1 MKAWILEE
9 PGKLTLQESQPTE
22 ITENQI
28 KIKIEEVLLNNSD
41 IEIYTGA
48 AKRKYPFIIGRY
60 AVGVVSMVHG
70 DNPFLHKMDRVVIEP
85 CVPCETCDECKS
97 GDYTN
102 CSNLK

>member
-28 KIKIEEVLLNNSD
+28 KVKIEEVLLNNSD

-60 AVGVVSMVHG
+60 AVGVVSMVHD
-70 DNPFLHKMDRVVIEP
+70 DNAFLRKMDRVVIEP
-85 CVPCETCDECKS
+85 CVPCET
-97 GDYTN
+97 
-102 CSNLK
+102 